1 MWRRVAALN
10 NILVLKWNCA
20 HSLYYIDPKPKEIE
34 SEVHSKMFRSK
45 SSTILALSITSILI
59 FGNLISVSAQTNTIK
74 KASISKAGRV
84 ATPGIN
90 TLLNGKGAPKST
102 LGIDG
107 DFYIDTNNMNMYGP
121 KAKSKWPIAISLKG
135 TAGTNGTNGT
145 NGSAGATGAKSASTN
160 GSDGATGATGATGS
174 AGPAGAP
181 GSIGATGPA
190 GSSSPGATGPAGT
203 NGTSGSNGTNGTNG
217 APGSI
222 GETGP
227 KGDTGSKGDTG
238 NVGLTGPAGSSNVT
252 VIGLTGVGG
261 GINWGLSSATAT
273 ETFSSP
279 FGNLQPNT
287 KYRFTI
293 VVTGSANKL
302 GFATYPVGSI
312 VNLAG
317 SGATLSYA
325 THYGIGTVS
334 DAAYTKTFNFS
345 FIHEG
350 TVTVSDAVS
359 SLTVSIIDGSGW
371 SAVMNSNAFEITGKA
386 FIQVA

>member
-1 MWRRVAALN
+1 
-10 NILVLKWNCA
+10 
-20 HSLYYIDPKPKEIE
+20 
-34 SEVHSKMFRSK
+34 MFPSK
-45 SSTILALSITSILI
+45 SPKAYALLTISILI
-59 FGNLISVSAQTNTIK
+59 FGNLISISAQANTIK
-74 KASISKAGRV
+74 KVAISKAGHV
-84 ATPGIN
+84 VSSEIN
-90 TLLNGKGAPKST
+90 TLLSGKGAPKST
-102 LGIDG
+102 TGING

-121 KAKSKWPIAISLKG
+121 KLKGKWPAAVSLKG
-135 TAGTNGTNGT
+135 TAGTNGTNGST
-145 NGSAGATGAKSASTN
+145 GATGAKGTSSN
-160 GSDGATGATGATGS
+160 GSDGATGATGS

-181 GSIGATGPA
+181 GSTGPA
-190 GSSSPGATGPAGT
+190 GSSSPGATGPAGS
-203 NGTSGSNGTNGTNG
+203 NGTSGSNGTNGSNG

-222 GETGP
+222 GETGA

-261 GINWGLSSATAT
+261 GIDWGLSSATAT

-293 VVTGSANKL
+293 IVTGSANKL

-312 VNLAG
+312 VTLAG
-317 SGATLSYA
+317 SGATLNYS

-334 DAAYTKTFNFS
+334 DATYTKTFNFS

-350 TVTVSDAVS
+350 TVTVTDAVS
-359 SLTVSIIDGSGW
+359 SLTVSIVDGSGW
-371 SAVMNSNAFEITGKA
+371 SAVMSANAFQITAKA

>member
-1 MWRRVAALN
+1 
-10 NILVLKWNCA
+10 
-20 HSLYYIDPKPKEIE
+20 
-34 SEVHSKMFRSK
+34 MFPSK
-45 SSTILALSITSILI
+45 SPKAFALLTISILI
-59 FGNLISVSAQTNTIK
+59 FGNSISTSAQANTIK
-74 KASISKAGRV
+74 KVAISKAGRV
-84 ATPGIN
+84 VSPVIN
-90 TLLNGKGAPKST
+90 TVLSGKGAPKST
-102 LGIDG
+102 LGING

-121 KAKSKWPIAISLKG
+121 KTKGKWPAAFSLKG
-135 TAGTNGTNGT
+135 TAGTNGTNGA
-145 NGSAGATGAKSASTN
+145 NGSAGAAGAKSTSTN
-160 GSDGATGATGATGS
+160 GNDGATGATGATG
-174 AGPAGAP
+174 PAGAP
-181 GSIGATGPA
+181 GSTGATGPA

-203 NGTSGSNGTNGTNG
+203 NGTSGSNGTNGSNG

-261 GINWGLSSATAT
+261 GIDWGLSSATAT

-293 VVTGSANKL
+293 IVTGSANKL

-312 VNLAG
+312 VTLAG
-317 SGATLSYA
+317 SGATLNYS

-334 DAAYTKTFNFS
+334 DATYTKTFNFS

-350 TVTVSDAVS
+350 TVTVTDAVS
-359 SLTVSIIDGSGW
+359 SLTVSIVDGSGW
-371 SAVMNSNAFEITGKA
+371 SAIMSANAFQITAKA

>member
-238 NVGLTGPAGSSNVT
+238 NVGLTGPAGSSPST
-252 VIGLTGVGG
+252 MGLLTFTTMICSSSSKSIKDFGNFALGKNYIVQLLLHGVAQD
-261 GINWGLSSATAT
+261 SATKLIKFAA
-273 ETFSSP
+273 SSP
-279 FGNLQPNT
+279 DSLVVLTLDYAVINGYTSRSGSPEQESSIIATILVNGANT
-287 KYRFTI
+287 THDYYLTATITCNEGSVSPGLIFSGSFTGI
-293 VVTGSANKL
+293 Q
-302 GFATYPVGSI
+302 VGSI
-312 VNLAG
+312 
-317 SGATLSYA
+317 S
-325 THYGIGTVS
+325 
-334 DAAYTKTFNFS
+334 
-345 FIHEG
+345 
-350 TVTVSDAVS
+350 
-359 SLTVSIIDGSGW
+359 
-371 SAVMNSNAFEITGKA
+371 
-386 FIQVA
+386 